1 MNSEEKNNLIEFI
14 QLDMNKILL
23 YLFALCLIS
32 CKPVSSS
39 EQTEEQP
46 QQTAQDTSVTEIL
59 DIPGLNRLWDTDNIL
74 TTSESVLYDPSNDIL
89 YVSCING
96 VPPTKKDGDGFIA
109 KVDLEGKIVEH
120 KWVTGLNAPKGMGQ
134 KGNTLY
140 VTDIDRLVSI
150 DITSGKIIRDWP
162 IEGSIFLNDIHVSNT
177 GVVYFTDSETST
189 IYSLVNDK
197 VQLVHADPSL
207 GGTNGIW
214 VDGDY
219 AVLAGYTSGVVHRL
233 NLKTKEVDVIADGI
247 PGGDGVEP
255 YGGALMISNWN
266 GQVYHVTFSGEV
278 TLLMD
283 SQGAKLNA
291 ADIEV
296 IPEKK
301 LLLVP
306 TFYGNTVTAYQLVS
320 QY

>member
-1 MNSEEKNNLIEFI
+1 MKNIIIFFSFI
-14 QLDMNKILL
+14 L
-23 YLFALCLIS
+23 LIS
-32 CKPVSSS
+32 CKPASSS
-39 EQTEEQP
+39 EPTEDSSQTQ
-46 QQTAQDTSVTEIL
+46 AQDTSVTEIL

-74 TTSESVLYDPSNDIL
+74 TTSESVLYDPTNDIL

-109 KVDLEGKIVEH
+109 KVDLEGKIVQH

-140 VTDIDRLVSI
+140 VTDIDRLVSV
-150 DITSGKIIRDWP
+150 DKTTGKIIRDWP
-162 IEGSIFLNDIHVSNT
+162 VEGSIFLNDIHVSNT
-177 GVVYFTDSETST
+177 GTVYFTDSETST

-197 VQLVHADPSL
+197 VELVHADPSL

-219 AVLAGYTSGVVHRL
+219 AVLAGYNSGVIHRL
-233 NLKTKEVDVIADGI
+233 NLKTKKVEVIADGI
-247 PGGDGVEP
+247 PSGDGVEP

-283 SQGAKLNA
+283 SQGVKLNA

-306 TFYGNTVTAYQLVS
+306 TFFGNTVTAYELKH
-320 QY
+320 YY

>member
-1 MNSEEKNNLIEFI
+1 MNNIIVFFSFFL
-14 QLDMNKILL
+14 
-23 YLFALCLIS
+23 LIS
-32 CKPVSSS
+32 CKPATTSEATVESSQLS
-39 EQTEEQP
+39 
-46 QQTAQDTSVTEIL
+46 AQDTSVTEVL
-59 DIPGLNRLWDTDNIL
+59 EIPGLNRIWDTDNIL
-74 TTSESVLYDPSNDIL
+74 NTSESVLYDPANDIL

-120 KWVTGLNAPKGMGQ
+120 KWVTGFDAPKGMGQ

-140 VTDIDRLVSI
+140 VTDIDRLVSV
-150 DITSGKIIRDWP
+150 DIPSGKIIKDWP
-162 IEGSIFLNDIHVSNT
+162 VKGSIFLNDIDVSKD

-189 IYSLVNDK
+189 IYSLINDE
-197 VQLVHADPSL
+197 VQLVYADTAL

-219 AVLAGYTSGVVHRL
+219 AVLAGYQSGVVHRL
-233 NLKTKEVDVIADGI
+233 NMKTKAIDLIADGI

-283 SQGAKLNA
+283 SQGVKLNA

-296 IPEKK
+296 IQEKN

-306 TFYGNTVTAYQLVS
+306 TFFGNSVTAYQLVN

>member
-1 MNSEEKNNLIEFI
+1 MKSIFVFLSF
-14 QLDMNKILL
+14 LL
-23 YLFALCLIS
+23 LIS
-32 CKPVSSS
+32 CKPAPN
-39 EQTEEQP
+39 TETIEEPTQEVTP
-46 QQTAQDTSVTEIL
+46 DSSVTEVL
-59 DIPGLNRLWDTDNIL
+59 DIPGLQRLWDTDNIL
-74 TTSESVLYDPSNDIL
+74 TTSESVLYDPANEIL

-109 KVDLEGKIVEH
+109 KVDLEGRIVAH

-134 KGNTLY
+134 NGNTLY

-150 DITSGKIIRDWP
+150 DIPSGKIIKDWP
-162 IEGSIFLNDIHVSNT
+162 VKGSVFLNDIHLTKNGDVF
-177 GVVYFTDSETST
+177 FTDSETST
-189 IYSLVNDK
+189 IYSLINDK
-197 VQLVHADPSL
+197 VQVVLADTSL

-214 VDGDY
+214 IDGDY
-219 AVLAGYTSGVVHRL
+219 AVLAGYKSGVIHRL
-233 NLKTKEVDVIADGI
+233 NLKTKAIEVIAKDV

-283 SQGAKLNA
+283 SQNAKLNA

-296 IPEKK
+296 ISEKK

-306 TFYGNTVTAYQLVS
+306 TFFGNSVTAYQLIN

>member
-1 MNSEEKNNLIEFI
+1 MKN
-14 QLDMNKILL
+14 ILVFFSFFL
-23 YLFALCLIS
+23 LIS
-32 CKPVSSS
+32 CKPATTSEASEESS
-39 EQTEEQP
+39 QIM
-46 QQTAQDTSVTEIL
+46 AQDTSVTEVL
-59 DIPGLNRLWDTDNIL
+59 EIPGLNRLWDTDNIL
-74 TTSESVLYDPSNDIL
+74 NTSESVLYDPANDIL

-96 VPPTKKDGDGFIA
+96 VPPTKKDRDGFIA

-120 KWVTGLNAPKGMGQ
+120 KWVTGLDAPKGMGQ
-134 KGNTLY
+134 IGNTLY
-140 VTDIDRLVSI
+140 VTDIDRLVSV
-150 DITSGKIIRDWP
+150 DITTGKIIRDWP
-162 IEGSIFLNDIHVSNT
+162 VEGSIFLNDIHVSNA
-177 GVVYFTDSETST
+177 GIVYFTDSETST
-189 IYSLVNDK
+189 IYSLVDDK
-197 VQLVHADPSL
+197 VKLVHADPSL

-219 AVLAGYTSGVVHRL
+219 AVLAGYSSGVVHRL
-233 NLKTKEVDVIADGI
+233 NLKTKEVDIIADEI

-296 IPEKK
+296 IQEKN

-306 TFYGNTVTAYQLVS
+306 TFFGNSVTAYQLMN

>member
-1 MNSEEKNNLIEFI
+1 VENHSEKLFKSNMKN
-14 QLDMNKILL
+14 ILVFFSL
-23 YLFALCLIS
+23 LSLIS
-32 CKPVSSS
+32 CKPASTA
-39 EQTEEQP
+39 ETTEESSQLS
-46 QQTAQDTSVTEIL
+46 AQDTSVTEIL

-74 TTSESVLYDPSNDIL
+74 NTSESVLYDPINEIL

-96 VPPTKKDGDGFIA
+96 VPTSKKDGDGFIA
-109 KVDLEGKIVEH
+109 RVDLEGRIVEH
-120 KWVTGLNAPKGMGQ
+120 KWMTGLNAPKGMGQ

-140 VTDIDRLVSI
+140 VTDIDRLVAI
-150 DITSGKIIRDWP
+150 DIPSGKIIKEWP
-162 IEGSIFLNDIHVSNT
+162 VKGSTFLNDICVSRE
-177 GVVYFTDSETST
+177 GIVYFTDSETST
-189 IYSLVNDK
+189 VYSLLNDE
-197 VQLVHADPSL
+197 VVVVLVDASL

-219 AVLAGYTSGVVHRL
+219 AFLAGHDSGVLHRL
-233 NLKTKEVDVIADGI
+233 NMKTNVSEIIAEGI

-255 YGGALMISNWN
+255 YKGALMVSNWN

-283 SQGAKLNA
+283 SQGVKLNA

-296 IPEKK
+296 IPEKG

-306 TFYGNTVTAYQLVS
+306 TFYGNTVTAYELKH
-320 QY
+320 YY